1 MLSTPSPKTAPTP
14 TRAIVFLGF
23 ACFASQAMVRSVD
36 SLLPQI
42 AEDVGTTV
50 GTASIVVTAYA
61 VTHGT
66 VQLFIGP
73 IGDRIGKYRTIAIA
87 CALSAIAV
95 MLCGLAQ
102 SLTMLAI
109 ARLGSGAAA
118 AWIIPLGIAYIGDVV
133 PYERRHQVLG
143 SFLSGQITG
152 ALIGQAAG
160 GIIGDHFSWR
170 VVFFVLA
177 ALFAIAAAVL
187 AYELATNPLTRAAD
201 GPGTRRTSFA
211 ADYRTVLVDPWARF
225 VLIVVAIE
233 GALLWGVFAY
243 VGADLHLRFGLSF
256 TAVGIIVA
264 VFGLGGI
271 AYSLT
276 VRPLTR
282 NLGALGMTK
291 CGGLLMGA
299 AFLALALQPTWWFAP
314 VATAAMGF
322 GFYMHHNTLQTVGT
336 QMTPQA
342 RGTAV
347 GLFSS
352 VFYIGQSLGA
362 ALAAPVVDHFGAPW
376 AFAASALLLPVLA
389 FWFTGRLAQRPG

>member
-1 MLSTPSPKTAPTP
+1 
-14 TRAIVFLGF
+14 VFLGF

-42 AEDVGTTV
+42 AQDVGTTV

-66 VQLFIGP
+66 VQLVIGP
-73 IGDRIGKYRTIAIA
+73 IGDRMGKYRTIAIA
-87 CALSAIAV
+87 CALCAVAV

-102 SLTMLAI
+102 SLSMLAI

-118 AWIIPLGIAYIGDVV
+118 AWIIPLGIAFIGDVV

-143 SFLSGQITG
+143 GFLSGQITG

-160 GIIGDHFSWR
+160 GVIGDHFSWR
-170 VVFFVLA
+170 MVFFVLA
-177 ALFAIAAAVL
+177 ALFAVAAALL
-187 AYELATNPLTRAAD
+187 AYELATNPLTRSAD
-201 GPGTRRTSFA
+201 GPGTRRTSLA
-211 ADYRTVLVDPWARF
+211 ADYRTVLIDPWARF
-225 VLIVVAIE
+225 VLIVVGLE
-233 GALLWGVFAY
+233 GALMWGVFTY

-256 TAVGIIVA
+256 TAVGIVVA

-271 AYSLT
+271 AYSAAVRLLT
-276 VRPLTR
+276 A
-282 NLGALGMTK
+282 NLGQLGMTK
-291 CGGLLMGA
+291 CGGLLMGV
-299 AFLALALQPTWWFAP
+299 AFMALATQPTWWWAP
-314 VATAAMGF
+314 LATAAIGF

-336 QMTPQA
+336 QMSPQA

-352 VFYIGQSLGA
+352 VFYLGQSAGA

-376 AFAASALLLPVLA
+376 AFAASAVLLPLLA
-389 FWFTGRLAQRPG
+389 FWFTARLARQS